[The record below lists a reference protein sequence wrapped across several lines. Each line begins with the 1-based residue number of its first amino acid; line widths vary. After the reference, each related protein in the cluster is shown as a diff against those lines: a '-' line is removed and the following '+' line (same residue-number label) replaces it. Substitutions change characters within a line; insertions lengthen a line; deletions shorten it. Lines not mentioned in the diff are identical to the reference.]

1 MIQISNLAKKPDFAV
16 AVMKRRAALEIFQQ
30 KESGWFAAATAA
42 AFWPSWLS
50 FLAHCSWGLSSKYC
64 KVGAI
69 SICMRF
75 VLENLGQK

>member
-30 KESGWFAAATAA
+30 KQQPGGFAAATAA

-50 FLAHCSWGLSSKYC
+50 FLAHCSWGLSSKYY

-69 SICMRF
+69 SICIC
-75 VLENLGQK
+75 V